1 VTLGRLRQRPEGAA
15 SETFVDLV
23 TRTAS
28 GGIMPWLGDVR
39 VKGTKMRAAAS
50 LVAVTIA
57 ATGLTVL
64 AQAPAQALGSRTV
77 PLPVDSVEA
86 VAFDEATGHLFIS
99 TGWNRSEVLVTD
111 VDGSVVRRIDG
122 LPGAA
127 GMLLDGGR
135 LYVALRDGEAIAAID
150 TSTLVETQRWPL
162 PAGICPDELAM
173 TVGQL
178 VFSTKCSDPLIRT
191 SLGVLDRA
199 TGAAS
204 LLETAMLGAMLTA
217 NAASNGRVAVAEKYS
232 STSEV
237 GVYDVSSGQVEF
249 VTAATD
255 FQNIN
260 RIGDLAMAPDGQSVF
275 VSAGDG
281 FLLPLDSLTFQPVAS
296 SNVAVWSGDG
306 RQLVLGTSESLA
318 VWPVDSTASQSMWI
332 GPYPYGGAG
341 HGRLAVDP
349 TATRG
354 WVVSAGIGGLDP
366 PTLVLYDLTPSGT
379 QWTLSAARTV
389 LPENSPVT
397 IQADLMIGGQP
408 APDGTAVII
417 SSTRPDGGGR
427 TETYYTRD
435 GGITISSLALRGS
448 SRYRFHYWDA
458 TNGGA
463 EAYSDVIGTYETALY
478 VLEPL
483 SPSHPGRPLAW
494 FGRLTDT
501 FNNALPGRL
510 VDLVRSDGGAG
521 TVVDTAATDF
531 DGWFRLEDTP
541 DAVGVYTYTV
551 RYAGDEAAAP
561 AEHETVI
568 TVEKYTGYV
577 GVEAWLGTGRDK
589 RTATVLGSLS
599 GYHTNPILTITA
611 TPDGGKPTVIAQGP
625 VADDN
630 TLTARYLMK
639 RATTFTVS
647 HAGDDWYTPAEASTR
662 LLPR

>member
-1 VTLGRLRQRPEGAA
+1 MRRRR
-15 SETFVDLV
+15 
-23 TRTAS
+23 RT
-28 GGIMPWLGDVR
+28 
-39 VKGTKMRAAAS
+39 TK
-50 LVAVTIA
+50 
-57 ATGLTVL
+57 
-64 AQAPAQALGSRTV
+64 
-77 PLPVDSVEA
+77 
-86 VAFDEATGHLFIS
+86 
-99 TGWNRSEVLVTD
+99 
-111 VDGSVVRRIDG
+111 
-122 LPGAA
+122 
-127 GMLLDGGR
+127 
-135 LYVALRDGEAIAAID
+135 
-150 TSTLVETQRWPL
+150 L
-162 PAGICPDELAM
+162 PAYE
-173 TVGQL
+173 
-178 VFSTKCSDPLIRT
+178 SCSPTRF
-191 SLGVLDRA
+191 A
-199 TGAAS
+199 TFDH
-204 LLETAMLGAMLTA
+204 AMLA
-217 NAASNGRVAVAEKYS
+217 NS
-232 STSEV
+232 
-237 GVYDVSSGQVEF
+237 
-249 VTAATD
+249 TD

-494 FGRLTDT
+494 FARLTDT

-639 RATTFTVS
+639 GRPPSPSA
-647 HAGDDWYTPAEASTR
+647 TPATIGTRQPKRRRGSCRADQCGGLGDLSRHGLVRRDGRPNIRTTRALPSDAPASMPSLTVR
-662 LLPR
+662 LGRGRPA